1 MLLQWGRQIVNISNM
16 HSDSLSH
23 ISLFFNRK
31 GISFFFCLSLNFNK
45 IYHNVRILKYIIAH
59 LLIYTKVLFVSHIR
73 AQAFPDYTKLLM
85 WIYVFFFCF
94 FFCKTLCLLKIVL
107 SLLDTCPYKN
117 IYYAH
122 RYQYKNCMLRTD
134 NSLK

>member
-1 MLLQWGRQIVNISNM
+1 MGKT
-16 HSDSLSH
+16 
-23 ISLFFNRK
+23 NRK
-31 GISFFFCLSLNFNK
+31 YLKHAIRLSFTYIIVLQSKRHFIFFCLSLNFNK

-134 NSLK
+134 NSLKW

>member
-1 MLLQWGRQIVNISNM
+1 MGKT
-16 HSDSLSH
+16 
-23 ISLFFNRK
+23 NRK
-31 GISFFFCLSLNFNK
+31 YLKHAFRLSFTYIIVLQSKRHFIFCLSLNFNK

-59 LLIYTKVLFVSHIR
+59 LLIYTKVLIVSHIR

-94 FFCKTLCLLKIVL
+94 FFFCKTLCLLKIVL
-107 SLLDTCPYKN
+107 SLLDTCTYKN
-117 IYYAH
+117 IYYDH
-122 RYQYKNCMLRTD
+122 LYQYKNCMLRTD